1 MGEEDSGNVK
11 WNFDDAESR
20 LIFEMKLE
28 YWRNSKE
35 GNLDGS
41 FWSLLRL
48 LTEAKPLFDEKVKKD
63 LSETMDGIIEKR
75 HEMNNFAEDLDEE
88 QKSEVFLILNKFYE
102 IICDEIVN
110 KNYYFTK
117 KKDYL
122 GL

>member
-75 HEMNNFAEDLDEE
+75 YEMNNFAEDLDEE